1 MLATMR
7 FSLSPLVAIAPLVLL
22 AACVGP
28 SEPPPPPEPSPAPAP
43 APAPVP
49 APPPAPN
56 WADRTATPGDWR
68 YAREGGGSVA
78 RFGTQFA
85 MRCVG
90 GNQIALERAGSANAS
105 SMTIRT
111 SSATRA
117 LPARVQGGNVVA
129 LLPARDNLLDAIGFS
144 RGRFAV
150 EVAGTPGLI
159 LPTWAEVQRVV
170 EDCRR

>member
-1 MLATMR
+1 MLVAMR
-7 FSLSPLVAIAPLVLL
+7 FSLSPLVAIAPLFLL
-22 AACVGP
+22 AACVRP
-28 SEPPPPPEPSPAPAP
+28 SEPPPLPEPAPTPAP

-56 WADRTATPGDWR
+56 WADRVATPGNWT
-68 YAREGGGSVA
+68 YASEGGGSVA
-78 RFGTQFA
+78 RFGSQFA

-90 GNQIALERAGSANAS
+90 GNQIALERAGASGAS
-105 SMTIRT
+105 SITIRT
-111 SSATRA
+111 TSVTRA
-117 LPARVQGGNVVA
+117 LPARAQGGNVVA
-129 LLPARDNLLDAIGFS
+129 TLPARDNLLDAIGFS

-150 EVAGTPGLI
+150 EVAGTTGLI

>member
-7 FSLSPLVAIAPLVLL
+7 FSPSPFVAIAPFVLL
-22 AACVGP
+22 AACVRP
-28 SEPPPPPEPSPAPAP
+28 SEPPPPPEPTPAPAP

-68 YAREGGGSVA
+68 YARESAGSVA
-78 RFGTQFA
+78 RYGSHFA

-90 GNQIALERAGSANAS
+90 GNQIALERSGTANAT

-111 SSATRA
+111 TSATRA
-117 LPARVQGGNVVA
+117 LPARAQSGNVVA
-129 LLPARDNLLDAIGFS
+129 VLAARDTLLDAIGFS